1 MYDGIRFAGGPLTN
15 AGIHAEAAITIS
27 GGKFINVGTKV
38 MRGTKDT
45 PEHLKTEDYVKNMD
59 AATRLKVVLSDSET
73 RQHWLADGASVVL
86 HFCRAWLSK
95 THTRYAPEGIDE
107 QVRCPRSAAGPAS
120 AGPLASFDTLVSPEN
135 RILQLYMSDIKRKS
149 KASSPK
155 SNAVSSTDEFT
166 IEQEWFLLQHQA
178 QYYYHWLEQIH
189 DRMSNIRHSA
199 NVDLIRPGNKVI
211 GFEFKDLLRGD
222 SPVESYT
229 FELAD
234 GAKAWLPYVR
244 GVDAVH
250 IHGANFGQL
259 IRPKAA
265 QNDQP
270 NSCGQSLAAQRE
282 KDFLIAPLS
291 VLKEGIERFKHTDTC
306 AQLAHGVYWY
316 NVDQAL
322 QGCNCQRVH
331 SSGRCKA
338 LVRKLYDKCPANHHS
353 HASARI
359 PSIFEEYPTGA
370 IILGYEPQC
379 LVKYPPTTVKIPT
392 TKAHNRESHNADKS
406 RLKCGKRESDSGYGS
421 ASNHSHVSGISGEP
435 RPHDEFKILGAAS
448 EATSRKLFKRR
459 KL

>member
-1 MYDGIRFAGGPLTN
+1 MYDGIRFAGGPRTD

-27 GGKFINVGTKV
+27 GGKFINVGTKI

-45 PEHLKTEDYVKNMD
+45 PEHLKTEDYVRNMD
-59 AATRLKVVLSDSET
+59 AATRLKVVLSDFET

-95 THTRYAPEGIDE
+95 THTRYAPEGIGE
-107 QVRCPRSAAGPAS
+107 QVRCAQSA
-120 AGPLASFDTLVSPEN
+120 AGPLASFDTLVSPKN
-135 RILQLYMSDIKRKS
+135 RALQLYMSDIKRKS
-149 KASSPK
+149 KASSPE
-155 SNAVSSTDEFT
+155 SNTISSTDEFT

-189 DRMSNIRHSA
+189 DRMSHIRHSA
-199 NVDLIRPGNKVI
+199 NVDLVRPGNKVI

-229 FELAD
+229 FELAR
-234 GAKAWLPYVR
+234 GAEAWLPYVR
-244 GVDAVH
+244 GIDAVH
-250 IHGANFGQL
+250 IHGANLGQL
-259 IRPKAA
+259 VRPKAV

-270 NSCGQSLAAQRE
+270 NRCGQSLAAQRGM
-282 KDFLIAPLS
+282 DFLIAPLS

-306 AQLAHGVYWY
+306 AQLAHEVYWY
-316 NVDQAL
+316 NVDRAL
-322 QGCNCQRVH
+322 QRCHCQRVH

-338 LVRKLYDKCPANHHS
+338 LVRKLRDKCPANHYS
-353 HASARI
+353 EASARI

-370 IILGYEPQC
+370 IILGYEPQR
-379 LVKYPPTTVKIPT
+379 LVKSPPITVETPT
-392 TKAHNRESHNADKS
+392 IKAHSRESHNADKGHL
-406 RLKCGKRESDSGYGS
+406 RYGKRESDSGYGS

-435 RPHDEFKILGAAS
+435 SPPHDEFKILGAAS
-448 EATSRKLFKRR
+448 EVTSRKLYKRQ